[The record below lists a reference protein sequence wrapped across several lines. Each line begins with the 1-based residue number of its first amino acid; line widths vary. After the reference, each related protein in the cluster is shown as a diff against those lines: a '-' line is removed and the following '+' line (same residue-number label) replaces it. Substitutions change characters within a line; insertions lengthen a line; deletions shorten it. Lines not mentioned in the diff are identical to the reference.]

1 MKNAVFLVLILF
13 CSSSAIAQEKTYQL
27 STHVLDI
34 SEGMPAANVTVKL
47 GKMANS
53 GEKWQFIA

>member
-1 MKNAVFLVLILF
+1 MKNAVFLLILILS
-13 CSSSAIAQEKTYQL
+13 SSSAIAQEKAFQL